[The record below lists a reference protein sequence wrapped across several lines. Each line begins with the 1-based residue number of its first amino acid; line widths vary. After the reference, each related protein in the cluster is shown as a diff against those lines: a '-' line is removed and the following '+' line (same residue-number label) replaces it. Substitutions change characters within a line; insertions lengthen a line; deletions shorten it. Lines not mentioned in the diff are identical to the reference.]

1 MNVKLKSLFD
11 PFRFEIVERNL
22 SKFLFA
28 VSYRPLV
35 MTQNPSLFDFP
46 YAFLFLS
53 LRIRLIPHPS
63 TGCFTEIVIIAP
75 LPVCIKTSFRFT
87 WSS

>member
-1 MNVKLKSLFD
+1 MNVKLQSLFD
-11 PFRFEIVERNL
+11 PFSFEIVERTL

-35 MTQNPSLFDFP
+35 MTQNLSLFDFP
-46 YAFLFLS
+46 YAFLYLS
-53 LRIRLIPHPS
+53 LRMRLISYPS
-63 TGCFTEIVIIAP
+63 TWCFTKIVIIAP
-75 LPVCIKTSFRFT
+75 LLVCIKTSFRFT